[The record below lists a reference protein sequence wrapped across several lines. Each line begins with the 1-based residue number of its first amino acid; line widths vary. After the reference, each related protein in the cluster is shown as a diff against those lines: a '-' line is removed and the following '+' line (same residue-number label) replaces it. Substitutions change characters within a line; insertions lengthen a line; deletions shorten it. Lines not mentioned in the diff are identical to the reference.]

1 MTQTGYC
8 VSILN
13 ILILIEDELMLS
25 TVEAA
30 KRIGVSKSTLLR
42 WLDEGLVDDVERD
55 WRGWRVWRSRDVE
68 RVKAFQKAY
77 HSKPIR
83 RIRRSALPRAEY
95 AKAAAQSMRSFAKG
109 YSPRPGAGM

>member
-1 MTQTGYC
+1 MYT
-8 VSILN
+8 
-13 ILILIEDELMLS
+13 
-25 TVEAA
+25 TVEVA
-30 KRIGVSKSTLLR
+30 KRLSICKSTLLR

-55 WRGWRVWRSRDVE
+55 WRGWRMWRSCDVE

-83 RIRRSALPRAEY
+83 RIRRSALSRAEY

-109 YSPRPGAGM
+109 YSPRPGVGM

>member
-1 MTQTGYC
+1 
-8 VSILN
+8 
-13 ILILIEDELMLS
+13 MLS

-42 WLDEGLVDDVERD
+42 WLDDGLVDDVERD

-83 RIRRSALPRAEY
+83 RIRRGALSRAEF
-95 AKAAAQSMRSFAKG
+95 AKGAAQDMGSFAKG
-109 YSPRPGAGM
+109 YIPRPGVGV

>member
-1 MTQTGYC
+1 
-8 VSILN
+8 
-13 ILILIEDELMLS
+13 MLS

-30 KRIGVSKSTLLR
+30 QRIGVSKSTLLR

-55 WRGWRVWRSRDVE
+55 WRGWRVWRIQDVE

-83 RIRRSALPRAEY
+83 RIRRSALSKTEY
-95 AKAAAQSMRSFAKG
+95 AKEAAQSMASFAKG
-109 YSPRPGAGM
+109 GFIRPGVDR

>member
-1 MTQTGYC
+1 
-8 VSILN
+8 
-13 ILILIEDELMLS
+13 MLS

-42 WLDEGLVDDVERD
+42 WLDEGLVDDVQRD
-55 WRGWRVWRSRDVE
+55 WRGWRIWHSQDIE

-77 HSKPIR
+77 HSKPIKRLR
-83 RIRRSALPRAEY
+83 RNSISRAQY

-109 YSPRPGAGM
+109 YSLRQGVRM

>member
-1 MTQTGYC
+1 M
-8 VSILN
+8 SM
-13 ILILIEDELMLS
+13 LIEDELMLS

-42 WLDEGLVDDVERD
+42 WLDEGLVEDVERD

-77 HSKPIR
+77 HGKPMR
-83 RIRRSALPRAEY
+83 RIRRSTMSRAEY
-95 AKAAAQSMRSFAKG
+95 AKAAAQSMGSFAKG

>member
-1 MTQTGYC
+1 
-8 VSILN
+8 
-13 ILILIEDELMLS
+13 MLS

-77 HSKPIR
+77 HSKPIKRVR
-83 RIRRSALPRAEY
+83 RAALSRAEY
-95 AKAAAQSMRSFAKG
+95 AKVAAQSMGSFAKG
-109 YSPRPGAGM
+109 KFLRPGVGM

>member
-1 MTQTGYC
+1 M
-8 VSILN
+8 SILN

-42 WLDEGLVDDVERD
+42 WLDEGLVEDVQRD
-55 WRGWRVWRSRDVE
+55 WRGWRVWRSRDVD

-83 RIRRSALPRAEY
+83 RIRRSASPRAEY
-95 AKAAAQSMRSFAKG
+95 AKAAAQSMASFASE
-109 YSPRPGAGM
+109 YLLRPGVEM

>member
-1 MTQTGYC
+1 
-8 VSILN
+8 
-13 ILILIEDELMLS
+13 MLS

-42 WLDEGLVDDVERD
+42 WLDEGLVEDVERD

-68 RVKAFQKAY
+68 RVKTFQKAY

-83 RIRRSALPRAEY
+83 RIRRSALSRVEY
-95 AKAAAQSMRSFAKG
+95 AKAQAESMRTFAQG
-109 YSPRPGAGM
+109 SPLRP

>member
-1 MTQTGYC
+1 
-8 VSILN
+8 
-13 ILILIEDELMLS
+13 MLS

-77 HSKPIR
+77 HSRPIQR
-83 RIRRSALPRAEY
+83 VKRATLSRTDY
-95 AKAAAQSMRSFAKG
+95 AKAAAQSMASFAKG
-109 YSPRPGAGM
+109 HFPRPGAGI